1 MILDIIAGT
10 VSGILGAMGFG
21 GGGILILYL
30 TLYKDMPQAVSQG
43 INLIFFI
50 PSAILAII
58 FHIKNK
64 LIDKKTALTY
74 IGYGLIGVA
83 LGFFLLNRLEDK
95 TLRIIFA
102 VILILVGAKDLLLP
116 KKKK

>member
-1 MILDIIAGT
+1 MILDIIAGI

-30 TLYKDMPQAVSQG
+30 TLYKNMPQTVSQG

-50 PSAILAII
+50 PSAVLAII
-58 FHIKNK
+58 FHVKNK
-64 LIDKKTALTY
+64 LIDKKAALTY
-74 IGYGLIGVA
+74 IGYGLIGVV
-83 LGFFLLNRLEDK
+83 LGFLLLDRLNDK

-102 VILILVGAKDLLLP
+102 VILIAVGAKDLLIP
-116 KKKK
+116 SKEK

>member
-1 MILDIIAGT
+1 
-10 VSGILGAMGFG
+10 
-21 GGGILILYL
+21 
-30 TLYKDMPQAVSQG
+30 MPQAVSQG

-58 FHIKNK
+58 FHIKND
-64 LIDKKTALTY
+64 LIDKKAALTY

-83 LGFFLLNRLEDK
+83 LGFFLLNRLEDR